1 MCARPHDQ
9 AEGSEIRIHGGKI
22 LHQKTCGMPPGTR
35 IEASNLFFN
44 VPARKISQNREYR
57 GRTHIRLCRLYAI
70 AHPEVAFTT
79 FSNRRKVFQSPACK
93 DLHERIGEV
102 FGSEVAEHLVHIGPM
117 QEDGCRIHGRVSPP
131 GIGRRTR
138 QDIVTVVN
146 GRPVESRTLLYAL
159 TELTTH

>member
-1 MCARPHDQ
+1 MQ
-9 AEGSEIRIHGGKI
+9 ALCYSPSRSGVYHFLTRERSSSL
-22 LHQKTCGMPPGTR
+22 LH
-35 IEASNLFFN
+35 
-44 VPARKISQNREYR
+44 V
-57 GRTHIRLCRLYAI
+57 
-70 AHPEVAFTT
+70 
-79 FSNRRKVFQSPACK
+79 K

-131 GIGRRTR
+131 GIGRPTR

-159 TELTTH
+159 TEAYHTLIPKGKYPAAFLFVEIDPALIDVNIHPQKREIRFRSGWTH